1 MTQTKMPPMPK
12 DPAKLKIWLER
23 LRAQVESAKY
33 EVDMAR
39 IVVDG
44 TKIETERLA
53 AVAERHKIASLQEKN
68 TIEMDKLRM
77 DLEKQKYEQKLSGL
91 AAVAERHK
99 IASLQEKNTIEMDK
113 LRMDLEKQKYEQK
126 LNAALASNALV
137 YSFYSGVY
145 EDTVANAVKT
155 IDEWSR
161 VHPGKDINIQ
171 LTSPG
176 GSVLDGLALYD
187 FLRSLSAKGHKI
199 IVTCFGECASMG
211 SILLQAGDERK
222 MGENSYI
229 MLHEVSALSYGKTS
243 ELEDSLAFINIL
255 QDRLIRIL
263 CARSKLTPKVLQEMW
278 RKKDIW
284 IDAKK
289 SVKLG
294 LVDSII
300 K

>member
-1 MTQTKMPPMPK
+1 MTKAKMPPMPK
-12 DPAKLKIWLER
+12 DPEKLKIWIEH
-23 LRAQVESAKY
+23 LRAHTELAKY
-33 EVDMAR
+33 EIDTAKHAVDMAR
-39 IVVDG
+39 IAVDS

-53 AVAERHKIASLQEKN
+53 ALAERHKIATLQEKN
-68 TIEMDKLRM
+68 SIEMHKLRM
-77 DLEKQKYEQKLSGL
+77 DLEKQQYE
-91 AAVAERHK
+91 E
-99 IASLQEKNTIEMDK
+99 
-113 LRMDLEKQKYEQK
+113 K
-126 LNAALASNALV
+126 LNDALASNALV
-137 YSFYSGVY
+137 YSFYSAVY
-145 EDTVANAVKT
+145 EDTVSNAVKT

-187 FLRSLSAKGHKI
+187 FLRSLSARGHKI

-229 MLHEVSALSYGKTS
+229 MLHEVSYANWGKTS
-243 ELEDSLAFINIL
+243 EHEEELAFVNIL
-255 QDRLIRIL
+255 QDRLVNIL
-263 CARSKLTPKVLQEMW
+263 CARSKLTPKTLKEMW

-289 SVKLG
+289 SAKLG

>member
-1 MTQTKMPPMPK
+1 MTKAKVPPMPK
-12 DPAKLKIWLER
+12 DPEKLKIWLER
-23 LRAQVESAKY
+23 LRARVELTQYEISMAKHA
-33 EVDMAR
+33 VDMAR
-39 IVVDG
+39 IAVDV

-53 AVAERHKIASLQEKN
+53 SIAERHKIATMQEKN
-68 TIEMDKLRM
+68 AIEMSKLRM
-77 DLEKQKYEQKLSGL
+77 DIKKQEH
-91 AAVAERHK
+91 E
-99 IASLQEKNTIEMDK
+99 ET
-113 LRMDLEKQKYEQK
+113 
-126 LNAALASNALV
+126 LNDAKSSNALV
-137 YSFYSGVY
+137 YSFYSAVY
-145 EDTVANAVKT
+145 EDTVSNAVKT

-176 GSVLDGLALYD
+176 GSVMDGLALYD
-187 FLRSLSAKGHKI
+187 FLRSLSARGHKI

-229 MLHEVSALSYGKTS
+229 MLHEVSYINWGKTS
-243 ELEDSLAFINIL
+243 EHEEELAFVNIL
-255 QDRLIRIL
+255 QNRLMSIL
-263 CARSKLTPKVLQEMW
+263 CARSKLTPKILKEMW

-284 IDAKK
+284 IDSKK
-289 SVKLG
+289 SLKLG

>member
-1 MTQTKMPPMPK
+1 MTKAKMPPMPK
-12 DPAKLKIWLER
+12 DPEKLKIWLER
-23 LRAQVESAKY
+23 LRAQMELAKY
-33 EVDMAR
+33 EVDLAR
-39 IVVDG
+39 LAVEG

-53 AVAERHKIASLQEKN
+53 ATAERHKIASWQEKT
-68 TIEMDKLRM
+68 TIEMAKLRM
-77 DLEKQKYEQKLSGL
+77 DLEKQKHE
-91 AAVAERHK
+91 E
-99 IASLQEKNTIEMDK
+99 
-113 LRMDLEKQKYEQK
+113 K
-126 LNAALASNALV
+126 LNSALASNSLV
-137 YSFYSGVY
+137 YSFYSAVY
-145 EDTVANAVKT
+145 EDTVSNAVKT

-187 FLRSLSAKGHKI
+187 FLRSLSARGHKI

-229 MLHEVSALSYGKTS
+229 MLHEVSYMNWCKTS
-243 ELEDSLAFINIL
+243 EHEEELAFVNIV
-255 QDRLIRIL
+255 QDRLINIL
-263 CARSKLTPKVLQEMW
+263 CARSKLTPKALKDMW
-278 RKKDIW
+278 RKKDVW
-284 IDAKK
+284 IDSKK
-289 SVKLG
+289 SLKLG